1 MVVTMKMNNIHD
13 LHKMDLPHQVVIGNR
28 IYGEISNLL
37 EDLNIQIDDVVII
50 TGPNIKD
57 KILTRIDD
65 ALRDRPIH
73 IVYKASWNEVS
84 RIEKEIEKLDV
95 KYLVAIGGGK
105 TIDIAKLVAYNM
117 KKEFISLPTAPSHDG
132 IASPFASIKGGNR
145 AYSYKVKPPY
155 AVIVDMD
162 IIYNAPHRLIASGVG
177 DAIAKFTAVADW
189 RLAKEELDE
198 YYGDYA
204 ANLALLGAKLVSQHS
219 RGIGERDMESIR
231 TLVEALISDGV
242 ASGIAGSS
250 RPCSGS
256 EHLFSHAMDLYASR
270 HALHGEQVG
279 VGTILMSY
287 LHDLDWKEIRDIL
300 HESGAPTNFK
310 ELGVTP
316 EDIVKAMVLARDVR
330 PERYTILH
338 KINLSSS
345 YAREVAEKTRVI
357 W

>member
-1 MVVTMKMNNIHD
+1 MVVTMRMNNIHD

-28 IYGEISNLL
+28 IYGEISSLL

-57 KILTRIDD
+57 KILTRLDD
-65 ALRDRPIH
+65 ALRNRPIH

-95 KYLVAIGGGK
+95 KYLMAIGGGK

-162 IIYNAPHRLIASGVG
+162 IIYETPHRLIASGVG

-189 RLAKEELDE
+189 RLAKEELGE

-204 ANLALLGAKLVSQHS
+204 ANLALLGARLVSLHS
-219 RGIGERDMESIR
+219 KGIGSRDKESIR

-242 ASGIAGSS
+242 AAGIAGSS

-256 EHLFSHAMDLYASR
+256 EHLFSHALDLYASK

-279 VGTILMSY
+279 VGTILMA
-287 LHDLDWKEIRDIL
+287 HIHGLDWKEIRDIL
-300 HESGAPTNFK
+300 VDVGAPVNYK
-310 ELGVTP
+310 ELGIP
-316 EDIVKAMVLARDVR
+316 QDDIVSAMVLAKDIR
-330 PERYTILH
+330 PDRYTILH
-338 KINLSSS
+338 KINLTKEK
-345 YAREVAEKTRVI
+345 ARYIAEKTEVI